1 MLRYILLL
9 CCLMI
14 SNLLYSQTGYP
25 KLIVYNGDTVV
36 AISRHQMQMLNIAH
50 VTWESCTEEN
60 DSLRSIVDTCI
71 EGFHAADSIISIQHS
86 MILADEKLMHQQEA
100 VVDTL
105 TSAIKD
111 QKKVIKKLRIQK
123 GLMGVFDGILV
134 GLIAYL
140 LIHG

>member
-1 MLRYILLL
+1 
-9 CCLMI
+9 
-14 SNLLYSQTGYP
+14 
-25 KLIVYNGDTVV
+25 
-36 AISRHQMQMLNIAH
+36 
-50 VTWESCTEEN
+50 
-60 DSLRSIVDTCI
+60 
-71 EGFHAADSIISIQHS
+71 